1 MKHFLTIILSLI
13 ATCNVF
19 SQSITYPDSSVL
31 SSGKWYSVSISTDGI
46 YKLTYNDFVSL
57 GAKPDEINFDKISI
71 FGNTGKQIPEI
82 NAEYTNSDLTEN
94 AIYVNKENKYVLFY
108 AEATT
113 RRIYRSNDSTFSFS
127 MHPYADNT
135 KYFITFDA
143 NIGKKKRIQN
153 REDIGQAF
161 DTTLSSSRDFI
172 YHKRELN
179 NVLQSGR
186 NWVGENFTTT
196 SSSAAIPLNLPNLDI
211 NYPIKLYISVFS
223 KSTIGSKFGITI
235 NSTSLGNINVPSNVS
250 EEGAREGILSQNINL
265 SSSSNTMNLTYTTA
279 NTAPGWLNYVLMNY
293 QKQLAFNNNYLRFFS
308 TDFLNSQKHIK
319 YIVNNVRTSSYMVW
333 DITNSTNVQNIND
346 VNYENNQISFIVP
359 CDTVRTIVVVAGT
372 SFPTPTLNDSVINQN
387 LHGLSAA
394 DFIIISPK
402 QFIKQADTLAQIHRD
417 YDKIKVH
424 VIDIDAIYNEF
435 SSGTKDFLAIRE
447 FARMMYNKYK
457 ATNQQPKNILLFG
470 DGTFDNKNILKYN
483 NNFLPTYQSEASFS
497 GSGDSFTSDDVL
509 ACLSDYSKN
518 KTNDT
523 LLVGVGRLPID
534 NEQDAINIINKI
546 RRYISRQ
553 DLKSNEDGQ
562 WRNAVMLSSDDADNI
577 GELYFI
583 RNAENIY
590 YQIDETNPGLNVQK
604 AYSDAYKEYT
614 SSSGATYPD
623 ASKAINERMNKG
635 CLLFNYLGHGSY
647 DHLSGERL
655 ITITDI
661 TSWNNP
667 NKLPLMITSTC
678 EFARYDLVDKQ
689 SAGEFIVSTP
699 NGGGIALIAASRKIS
714 SNDGINRNLHR
725 FALEKK
731 ADGTN
736 YTFGEV
742 MQNAKNNTALL
753 TSERSISLIG
763 DPALRI
769 SLPKYNIKT
778 TQINQKDIDSTFSQ
792 SDMDTITAL
801 SNMSI
806 KGIITDFKGNKITNF
821 NGQVQITLY
830 DKKSTYLT
838 LDNEHLGTNL
848 QFEQQNN
855 ILHKGYAKV
864 VNGEFAH
871 SFTIPKDI
879 SYNYGLGKISYYAQD
894 DTIDASGYSKDFY
907 IGGIDTNIV
916 LKESR
921 PKVSLFLNDSNFVSG
936 GISDENPS
944 LFAVIYDTIP
954 INIVG
959 TGLGHDIVA
968 RLDNAENTF
977 ILNDYYVYDDND
989 LNRGY
994 ITYPFS
1000 NLSVGQHTLTLKVWN
1015 IYNFSSEATITFN
1028 VNKSGKATYETMNY
1042 PNPFYNSTNIVVKY
1056 NQPKTITSA
1065 RLKIFN
1071 QQGKIIKDI
1080 DATPYINYYTV
1091 GPIQWDGTIDGG
1103 KKLSNGIYFY
1113 SMLLKTEDGDE
1124 IIKGQKMVILNNQ
1137 K

>member
-57 GAKPDEINFDKISI
+57 GAKPDEINFDTISI

-127 MHPYADNT
+127 MHPYSDNT

-235 NSTSLGNINVPSNVS
+235 NSTSLGSINVPSNVS

-293 QKQLAFNNNYLRFFS
+293 QKQLSFNNNYLRFFS

-402 QFIKQADTLAQIHRD
+402 QFIKQGDTLAQIHRD
-417 YDKIKVH
+417 YDKIKVP
-424 VIDIDAIYNEF
+424 VIDVDAIYNEF
-435 SSGTKDFLAIRE
+435 SSGTKDFLAIRK

-590 YQIDETNPGLNVQK
+590 YQIDETNPGLNVR
-604 AYSDAYKEYT
+604 SEEHT
-614 SSSGATYPD
+614 SELQSP
-623 ASKAINERMNKG
+623 
-635 CLLFNYLGHGSY
+635 
-647 DHLSGERL
+647 DHLV
-655 ITITDI
+655 
-661 TSWNNP
+661 
-667 NKLPLMITSTC
+667 C
-678 EFARYDLVDKQ
+678 
-689 SAGEFIVSTP
+689 
-699 NGGGIALIAASRKIS
+699 
-714 SNDGINRNLHR
+714 
-725 FALEKK
+725 
-731 ADGTN
+731 
-736 YTFGEV
+736 
-742 MQNAKNNTALL
+742 
-753 TSERSISLIG
+753 
-763 DPALRI
+763 
-769 SLPKYNIKT
+769 
-778 TQINQKDIDSTFSQ
+778 
-792 SDMDTITAL
+792 
-801 SNMSI
+801 
-806 KGIITDFKGNKITNF
+806 
-821 NGQVQITLY
+821 
-830 DKKSTYLT
+830 
-838 LDNEHLGTNL
+838 
-848 QFEQQNN
+848 
-855 ILHKGYAKV
+855 
-864 VNGEFAH
+864 
-871 SFTIPKDI
+871 
-879 SYNYGLGKISYYAQD
+879 
-894 DTIDASGYSKDFY
+894 
-907 IGGIDTNIV
+907 
-916 LKESR
+916 
-921 PKVSLFLNDSNFVSG
+921 
-936 GISDENPS
+936 
-944 LFAVIYDTIP
+944 
-954 INIVG
+954 
-959 TGLGHDIVA
+959 
-968 RLDNAENTF
+968 
-977 ILNDYYVYDDND
+977 
-989 LNRGY
+989 
-994 ITYPFS
+994 
-1000 NLSVGQHTLTLKVWN
+1000 
-1015 IYNFSSEATITFN
+1015 
-1028 VNKSGKATYETMNY
+1028 
-1042 PNPFYNSTNIVVKY
+1042 
-1056 NQPKTITSA
+1056 
-1065 RLKIFN
+1065 
-1071 QQGKIIKDI
+1071 
-1080 DATPYINYYTV
+1080 
-1091 GPIQWDGTIDGG
+1091 
-1103 KKLSNGIYFY
+1103 
-1113 SMLLKTEDGDE
+1113 
-1124 IIKGQKMVILNNQ
+1124 
-1137 K
+1137 